1 MKSQTKIAITGPE
14 SSGKSI
20 LSDFLGSYFNAI
32 IVKEYSRTY
41 YLSYVFTNSREEIIA
56 IAEGQIQAERE
67 AAKSDA
73 TLIICDSDLINIKI
87 WMEYYDFEVPQFIL
101 DYLDSNPYDFSLLL
115 LPNTP
120 WIADPLRRNPD
131 DRMELYESF
140 KTNLLAHNYSFEIV
154 KELHEARHQEA
165 VQLIKNR
172 FSI

>member
-1 MKSQTKIAITGPE
+1 
-14 SSGKSI
+14 
-20 LSDFLGSYFNAI
+20 
-32 IVKEYSRTY
+32 
-41 YLSYVFTNSREEIIA
+41 
-56 IAEGQIQAERE
+56 
-67 AAKSDA
+67 
-73 TLIICDSDLINIKI
+73 
-87 WMEYYDFEVPQFIL
+87 MEYYDFEVPQFIL